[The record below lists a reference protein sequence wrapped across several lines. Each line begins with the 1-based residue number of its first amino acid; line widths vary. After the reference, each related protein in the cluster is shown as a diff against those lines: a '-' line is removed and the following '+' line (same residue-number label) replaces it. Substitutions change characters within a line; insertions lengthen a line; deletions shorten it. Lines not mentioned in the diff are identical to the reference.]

1 MSLQSFFKTI
11 ARVKDS
17 VLRKAKH
24 DKLNAAEKVRG
35 PQASDMIL
43 RNKKN
48 FDKVIRT
55 DVDVQQE
62 PDLEMAASLVSGS
75 LTFTSAEKGPQGNL
89 IVVEIKDGAAL
100 SVKTKK
106 NEYTWYV
113 QIVIDS
119 GTTTNQELKDALD
132 ASKASNLVLV
142 EIATGD
148 EDEPAA
154 LLEDGQLKGGA

>member
-24 DKLNAAEKVRG
+24 DKLNVAEKVRG
-35 PQASDMIL
+35 PQASEMIL

-62 PDLEMAASLVSGS
+62 PDLEMAASLISGS
-75 LTFTSAEKGPQGNL
+75 LTFTSVAKGPQGNL
-89 IVVEIKDGAAL
+89 LVVEIKDGAAL
-100 SVKTKK
+100 SIKTKK
-106 NEYTWYV
+106 NEYAWYV

-132 ASKASNLVLV
+132 ASKASNLVSV
-142 EIATGD
+142 EIASGD
-148 EDEPAA
+148 EADPAA